1 MKKIKTTSL
10 LSSLILDAR
19 NEIECVFGDTSTEIC
34 SVEYDSRKV
43 TDGALFVAVPGFVT
57 DGHSF
62 IKNAVNKGARAVLIS
77 QDRIND
83 FQSLRDQGVIVLAAE
98 NTRVALSGISSAF
111 FRHPSSGVKVI
122 GITGTN
128 GKTSVTYMIEAVLKK
143 YGFSVGVIG
152 TVNYRWNENV
162 IGSVNTTPE
171 SRDLQEIFAVMV
183 EDGVQVIIIEVSSH
197 ALKLSR
203 ADDIDFDIAAFTN
216 LTRDH
221 QDFHESFGDYF
232 NSKRKIFDLLEKS
245 RKDNKT
251 AVLNIDDEYG
261 KIIFSERNRY
271 SFPSYG
277 FGMSRDADF
286 RLKEG
291 STVNS
296 VEETRY
302 VLEKPVD
309 GIKVN
314 LRVVG
319 SFQIYNSLC
328 AFAVCYLMNVPVDTI
343 VQGLS
348 GLSKIPGRFNRI
360 NTKLGFSVIVD
371 YAHSDDAVLKLLESV
386 RELKPSRIITL
397 LGCGGNRDKTKRP
410 LMGRTAVLNSDWVIF
425 TSDNPR
431 DEDPDKIIGDIV
443 NGLTADNFEVI
454 TDREQAIKKAVFMAG
469 NDELIVIAGKG
480 HEDYQEI
487 KGRKIHF
494 DDHEV
499 AQKYIEQREL
509 K

>member
-1 MKKIKTTSL
+1 MNNSKPSL
-10 LSSLILDAR
+10 LLSNLILETR
-19 NEIECVFGDTSTEIC
+19 SEIECIFGDINIEIS

-43 TDGALFVAVPGFVT
+43 TGGALFVAVPGFVS

-62 IKNAVNKGARAVLIS
+62 IKNAVNNGAKAVLIS
-77 QDRIND
+77 RERIND
-83 FQSLRDQGVIVLAAE
+83 FLHLRGQGVVVLAAQ
-98 NTRVALSGISSAF
+98 NTRAALSAVSSAF
-111 FRHPSSGVKVI
+111 FGHPSSRVMVI

-128 GKTSVTYMIEAVLKK
+128 GKTSITYMLEAVLKK
-143 YGFSVGVIG
+143 YGLSTGVIG
-152 TVNYRWNENV
+152 TVNYRWNDKI
-162 IGSVNTTPE
+162 IGSANTTPE
-171 SRDLQEIFAVMV
+171 SRDLQEIFARMA
-183 EDGVQVIIIEVSSH
+183 EDGVKVIIIEVSSH

-203 ADDIDFDIAAFTN
+203 TDDIEFDIAIFTN

-221 QDFHESFGDYF
+221 QDFHESFEDYF

-261 KIIFSERNRY
+261 RIIISEKNKY
-271 SFPSYG
+271 SFPVYG
-277 FGMSRDADF
+277 FGMSREAEF
-286 RLKEG
+286 RLKTD
-291 STVNS
+291 SILNS

-302 VLEKPVD
+302 ELEKPVS
-309 GIKVN
+309 GIIVK

-328 AFAVCYLMNVPVDTI
+328 AFAVCYLMDIPVDVI
-343 VQGLS
+343 LEGLS
-348 GLSKIPGRFNRI
+348 GLSLIPGRFNRI
-360 NTKLGFSVIVD
+360 STDLGFSVIVD
-371 YAHSDDAVLKLLESV
+371 YAHTDDAVSKLLASA
-386 RELKPSRIITL
+386 RELNPARIITL

-410 LMGRTAVLNSDWVIF
+410 LMGKAAVLNSDWVIF

-443 NGLTADNFEVI
+443 SGLTGNNFEVI
-454 TDREQAIKKAVFMAG
+454 TDREQAIKKAVNMAG

-499 AQKYIEQREL
+499 AKKYIEQREA